1 MITADVAHRQSNEH
15 NINKAS
21 EEIKYCENA
30 IVEAINQGRFCV
42 ALNKQLMSETVE
54 CLRSCGYTVTAT
66 AGFDDTILIEW

>member
-30 IVEAINQGRFCV
+30 IVGAINQGKFCV
-42 ALNKQLMSETVE
+42 TLNKQLMSETIE
-54 CLRSCGYTVTAT
+54 CLRYCGYTVTVSVN
-66 AGFDDTILIEW
+66 FDSTVLIEW